1 MGQTITVA
9 HWRTAR
15 VIGVVGH
22 VRHWGLGDPGTYNPS
37 QIYISFYQLSDAWV
51 PRFAR
56 SLSVAVRTALDVA
69 GIMPAIKNVTYGIAK
84 DQPVYDIQTMDQVV
98 SASMAAQ
105 RLPMTLLGVF
115 SGLA

>member
-1 MGQTITVA
+1 
-9 HWRTAR
+9 
-15 VIGVVGH
+15 
-22 VRHWGLGDPGTYNPS
+22 
-37 QIYISFYQLSDAWV
+37 
-51 PRFAR
+51 
-56 SLSVAVRTALDVA
+56 
-69 GIMPAIKNVTYGIAK
+69 MPAIKNVTYGIAK